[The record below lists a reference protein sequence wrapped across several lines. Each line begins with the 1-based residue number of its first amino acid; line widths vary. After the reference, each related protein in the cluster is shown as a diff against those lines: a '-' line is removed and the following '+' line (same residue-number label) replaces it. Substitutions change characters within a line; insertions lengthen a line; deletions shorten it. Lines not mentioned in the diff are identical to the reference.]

1 MSNLDKLQKYI
12 TKDVPITLKD
22 ENSVDEVFYFK
33 PMKMKEQI
41 VALDL
46 IKVLKKIQDKEK
58 YKIPEEKI
66 DELGKEF
73 IEISFDL
80 FMSIVKRSFEGIDED
95 TAENFVSTNFNEL
108 LSSLDKLMPKTRDA
122 TALEKIKERREKVNA
137 EKS

>member
-22 ENSVDEVFYFK
+22 ENGVDEVFYFK

-58 YKIPEEKI
+58 TKITEERV

-108 LSSLDKLMPKTRDA
+108 LSNLDKLMPKTKDA
-122 TALEKIKERREKVNA
+122 TAIEKIKQRREQTNA